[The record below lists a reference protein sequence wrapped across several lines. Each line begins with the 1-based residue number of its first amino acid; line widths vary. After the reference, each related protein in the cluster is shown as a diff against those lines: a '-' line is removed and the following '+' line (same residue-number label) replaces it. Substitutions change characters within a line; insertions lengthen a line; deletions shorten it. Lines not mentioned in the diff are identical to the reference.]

1 MPTDNDPFDL
11 DSQLENDA
19 DRGFSNHDLAQQ
31 AYLEAHEAR
40 IAGPDRRQNYSKSRL
55 FAYTFA
61 VMPLDPTT
69 KRPFFGFKDFTGDTC
84 RSLTPTEVKN
94 FYNKAQSENAN
105 AALLLDHP
113 TDPASALCVIDV
125 DVPGGENGDLTFVK
139 LWLKSWGVD
148 YREMLIVSTGRE
160 GGGFHFYA
168 RREAARSTEYHQ
180 QNSGKVFTRTDV
192 PQLAVGTR
200 EVLIN
205 ADTGLPYLG
214 PGSKVDCKAVR
225 SYVVC
230 PGAIHK
236 SGVEYVATRNGVP
249 VENLADVLHLIP
261 VLPYA
266 AWEEMRLP
274 PTLATFER
282 MQRAANPPYNFPLPF
297 DLVKNRN
304 YAEVVAAAKE
314 GRAVVAPV
322 MEALPEGMQ
331 QVHGTS
337 YSGLTPKPG
346 KTFVTVYHPTSHPA
360 YAVFLPLVGV
370 NKGYTNLDPTETGY
384 CAGKRP
390 TGRQVSLGEDGAL
403 IVKDWVRFI
412 YHVFTDRAHKP
423 AKKLPGAPKAI
434 PAYITDQ
441 DLGAGDGLWDART
454 DHEVLTPAGYIPAM
468 LPVHGFPVEVWQSS
482 QGTGKTEQMKAASDA
497 VQAAGGRVAVISPT
511 CALTAQ
517 AAVRFNLP
525 HYEDSRGAIEGS
537 VAVTNV
543 SLKRAV
549 LTPQDV
555 FNDDFQT
562 YDWDLIVVDEIEQIL
577 QQVHTMGSSQSGR
590 EQRNVLKAHLKAAR
604 RVILSDAN
612 AGVLTIRFLKD
623 AGLIDRTT
631 WRKVESKF
639 PRTFSFVPGGP
650 NEHQLAIIEEV
661 GAGAHVAVASMSRDT
676 AIAFAELAVASLP
689 GKNVVLVAPPTIEA
703 NTVNLTTLNANLAGI
718 DLLIYTPVMGTGVSL
733 DLRGHFAS
741 VELLAS
747 NHAGDARQAMQ
758 MVMRVRHPASTVVRV
773 SGSNCSAP
781 SARECS
787 REYYFENFTK
797 SAEVNVKV
805 MQRARA
811 TSCVN
816 HDFVGWTPDMN
827 GSAEFLEHFAAACEN
842 LAASKRFGNSW
853 VTRYLCGD
861 DVEIDRDPFKT
872 DAGKKLAAD
881 MSAIRDAQ
889 KDQEAAKVA
898 AVRPSS
904 LTMVNQ
910 DDPKLP
916 DDIKASLRKARLL
929 GGSWELATEAERKAL
944 ARDDETGTLT
954 SAVYSMSALLS
965 WTKDLDGK
973 DAVVF
978 RDAKDQETTTKD
990 RLRNRSTKAA
1000 QTARV
1005 LSLLGVDPHAP
1016 ADVVVDP
1023 ELAVQI
1029 CALAEDKWAD
1039 FAHLDLKLPKNWRD
1053 TPMSFISKVLATLGL
1068 KLENERKRLPK
1079 EQGGTLTRVYTLL
1092 KSDVERMVALSAHQ
1106 TLCLHRREST
1116 IGTPGEIAFEAECA
1130 AQGARTSDGFDEDEM
1145 LAMVYAA

>member
-61 VMPLDPTT
+61 VMPLDPIR
-69 KRPFFGFKDFTGDTC
+69 KRPFFGFTEFTGPLS
-84 RSLTPTEVKN
+84 RPLTPTEVKN
-94 FYNKAQSENAN
+94 FYNKAQSENCN
-105 AALLLDHP
+105 AGLLLDHP
-113 TDPASALCVIDV
+113 TDPGSSLCVIDV

-192 PQLAVGTR
+192 PQLNKTTR
-200 EVLIN
+200 EVIT
-205 ADTGLPYLG
+205 DPVTGVVFCG

-236 SGVEYVATRNGVP
+236 SGVEYVATRNGAP

-304 YAEVVAAAKE
+304 YAEVVAADKE

-384 CAGKRP
+384 CAGRRP

-434 PAYITDQ
+434 PAYLLAQ
-441 DLGAGDGLWDART
+441 DLGPAEGRWTGRV
-454 DHEVLTPAGYIPAM
+454 EPIVLTALGF
-468 LPVHGFPVEVWQSS
+468 LPTMNIVEGAHVEVWQST
-482 QGTGKTEQMKAASDA
+482 QGTGKTEQMKLISDEA
-497 VQAAGGRVAVISPT
+497 RNNGQRVVFVVPIRTLA
-511 CALTAQ
+511 AQ
-517 AAVRFNLP
+517 ASTRLALP
-525 HYEDSRGAIEGS
+525 HYAEAGGPITDS
-537 VAVTNV
+537 VVVTNV
-543 SLKRAV
+543 SLKRV
-549 LTPQDV
+549 TLTPVDLLSDSPR
-555 FNDDFQT
+555 FNDNGVFF
-562 YDWDLIVVDEIEQIL
+562 IDECEQVL
-577 QQVHTMGSSQSGR
+577 DQVHKLGR
-590 EQRNVLKAHLKAAR
+590 SADGIAQRNVLIAHAQASA
-604 RVILSDAN
+604 RVILSDAD
-612 AGVLTIRFLKD
+612 AGPLTLAFLKD
-623 AGLIDRTT
+623 AGLLDVSV
-631 WRKVESKF
+631 WRKSDARH
-639 PRTFSFVPGGP
+639 PRTYVYCPGRP
-650 NEHQLAIIEEV
+650 SVHKLEIIEAVSE
-661 GAGAHVAVASMSRDT
+661 GAKVAVAVMSRKT
-676 AIAFAELAVASLP
+676 GESFAQLAATRLP
-689 GKNVVLVAPPTIEA
+689 GKTILLVSKSTILDGK
-703 NTVNLTTLNANLAGI
+703 VNLSTLNDNLAPV

-733 DLRGHFAS
+733 DIKGHFDRVDLIAT
-741 VELLAS
+741 
-747 NHAGDARQAMQ
+747 NRAGDGRQAMQ
-758 MVMRVRHPASTVVRV
+758 MVMRVRHPTSTVVRV
-773 SGSNCSAP
+773 SGANCSEP
-781 SARECS
+781 SDAEKSRAYWHQTFTHQNAINIKMMAKVKNARQVS
-787 REYYFENFTK
+787 KDFE
-797 SAEVNVKV
+797 
-805 MQRARA
+805 
-811 TSCVN
+811 
-816 HDFVGWTPDMN
+816 GWTPDLN
-827 GSAEFLEHFAAACEN
+827 VSKQNALHFLAGCESVAAGKRHGS
-842 LAASKRFGNSW
+842 SW

-861 DVEIDRDPFKT
+861 DVELDPKLFDT
-872 DAGKKLAAD
+872 DEAKLASAEE
-881 MSAIRDAQ
+881 SAIRD
-889 KDQEAAKVA
+889 DQADAEAAKIA
-898 AVRPSS
+898 AVDPSS
-904 LTMVNQ
+904 LVVLEQ
-910 DDPKLP
+910 DNPALP
-916 DDIKASLRKARLL
+916 EEQKECIRYARLL
-929 GGSWELATEAERKAL
+929 GAKWELATEADRKAL
-944 ARDDETGTLT
+944 VRDDESGTLT
-954 SAVYSMSALLS
+954 GEVHSFAATLAWSKNEDGKDSVMVRDE
-965 WTKDLDGK
+965 KDLD
-973 DAVVF
+973 
-978 RDAKDQETTTKD
+978 QSTED
-990 RLRNRSTKAA
+990 RRRNRSSKAA
-1000 QTARV
+1000 LTTKV
-1005 LSLLGVDPHAP
+1005 LKLLGIDLHAP
-1016 ADVVVDP
+1016 ADVVIDP
-1023 ELAVQI
+1023 VLAAQV
-1029 CALAEDKWAD
+1029 CALVSTWTEYLHTDV
-1039 FAHLDLKLPKNWRD
+1039 KLPKNWKD
-1053 TPMSFISKVLATLGL
+1053 EPMRYPSKVLATVGL

-1092 KSDVERMVALSAHQ
+1092 KSDVERMVALAAHQ
-1106 TLCLHRREST
+1106 SLCLHRRESN
-1116 IGTPGEIAFEAECA
+1116 IGTPGEIAFEA
-1130 AQGARTSDGFDEDEM
+1130 GGRTTARDFDEDEM